1 MNQTFNATPVMAS
14 SLTVNVLL
22 NMLGSGLMTVKRL
35 GAPFSENHYML
46 NDLVVNQRPSKLGQF
61 IVLTSEDAEILQQP
75 LEEGNSR
82 LLLLGAESGNLVMAF
97 DLPEEEIQQKLAP
110 MMGNGFP
117 LMRPFTPPQA
127 MTNMAPPIQPWNNPA
142 GLNPMPLQGR
152 NDGFMHLSSE
162 DPETLKGIIEAMTIL
177 GNNLDFPEIT
187 PSGQIIVNKDL
198 VGTVNISGNIFDTM
212 MHLFSQFRTAQS
224 YAKDN
229 IGLFNKAIG
238 QLVALYVLKISNVKG
253 TFSLSKPPKNPNPG
267 EVLRLNGLSIV
278 MNYTGRVV
286 EYSVNR

>member
-1 MNQTFNATPVMAS
+1 MNQTFNATPVMTS
-14 SLTVNVLL
+14 SLAVSVLL

-97 DLPEEEIQQKLAP
+97 DLPEEEIQQKLVP
-110 MMGNGFP
+110 MLGNGFP

-187 PSGQIIVNKDL
+187 PSGHIIVNRDL

-224 YAKDN
+224 YAKDD
-229 IGLFNKAIG
+229 IGLINKAIG
-238 QLVALYVLKISNVKG
+238 QLVALYVLKINNVKG

-267 EVLRLNGLSIV
+267 EVLRLNGLAIV

>member
-1 MNQTFNATPVMAS
+1 MNQTFNATPVMTS
-14 SLTVNVLL
+14 SLAVNVLL
-22 NMLGSGLMTVKRL
+22 NMLGSGLMTVKRF
-35 GAPFSENHYML
+35 GAPFSENHYVL

-61 IVLTSEDAEILQQP
+61 IVLTPEDAEILQQP

-97 DLPEEEIQQKLAP
+97 DLPEEEIQQKLVP
-110 MMGNGFP
+110 MLGNGFP
-117 LMRPFTPPQA
+117 LMIPFTPPQA

-187 PSGQIIVNKDL
+187 PSGQIIVNKGL
-198 VGTVNISGNIFDTM
+198 VGTVNISGNIFDAM

-224 YAKDN
+224 YAKDD
-229 IGLFNKAIG
+229 IGLINKAIH
-238 QLVALYVLKISNVKG
+238 QLVALYVLKINNVKG

-267 EVLRLNGLSIV
+267 EVLRLNGLAIV

>member
-14 SLTVNVLL
+14 SLAVSVLL
-22 NMLGSGLMTVKRL
+22 NMLGSGLMTVKRF
-35 GAPFSENHYML
+35 GAPFSENHYVL

-61 IVLTSEDAEILQQP
+61 IVLTPEDAEILQQP

-97 DLPEEEIQQKLAP
+97 DLPEEEIQQKLVP
-110 MMGNGFP
+110 MLGNGFP
-117 LMRPFTPPQA
+117 LMIPFTPPQA

-187 PSGQIIVNKDL
+187 PSGHIIVNKDL
-198 VGTVNISGNIFDTM
+198 VGTVNISGNIFDVM

-224 YAKDN
+224 YAKDD
-229 IGLFNKAIG
+229 IGLINKAIG
-238 QLVALYVLKISNVKG
+238 QLVALYVLKINNVKG

-267 EVLRLNGLSIV
+267 EVLRLNGLAIV

>member
-1 MNQTFNATPVMAS
+1 MAS
-14 SLTVNVLL
+14 SLAVSVLL
-22 NMLGSGLMTVKRL
+22 NMLGSGLMTVKRF
-35 GAPFSENHYML
+35 GAPFSENHYVL

-61 IVLTSEDAEILQQP
+61 IVLTPEDAEILQQP

-97 DLPEEEIQQKLAP
+97 DLPEEEIQQKLVP
-110 MMGNGFP
+110 MLGNGFP

-187 PSGQIIVNKDL
+187 PSGHIIVNKDL
-198 VGTVNISGNIFDTM
+198 VGTVNISGNIFDVM

-224 YAKDN
+224 YAKDD
-229 IGLFNKAIG
+229 IGLINKAIH
-238 QLVALYVLKISNVKG
+238 QLVALYVLKINNVKG

-267 EVLRLNGLSIV
+267 EVLRLNGLAIV

>member
-14 SLTVNVLL
+14 PLAVSVLL
-22 NMLGSGLMTVKRL
+22 NMLGSGLMTVKRF
-35 GAPFSENHYML
+35 GAPFSENHYVL

-97 DLPEEEIQQKLAP
+97 DLPEEEIQQKLVP
-110 MMGNGFP
+110 MLGNGFP
-117 LMRPFTPPQA
+117 LMRPFTLPQA
-127 MTNMAPPIQPWNNPA
+127 KTNMAPPIQPWNNPA

-187 PSGQIIVNKDL
+187 PSGHIIVNKDL

-224 YAKDN
+224 YAKDD
-229 IGLFNKAIG
+229 IGLINKAIH
-238 QLVALYVLKISNVKG
+238 QLVALYVLKINNVKG

-267 EVLRLNGLSIV
+267 EVLRLNGLAIV

>member
-14 SLTVNVLL
+14 SLAVSVLL
-22 NMLGSGLMTVKRL
+22 NMLGSGLMTVKRF
-35 GAPFSENHYML
+35 GAPFSENHYVL

-97 DLPEEEIQQKLAP
+97 DLPEEEIQQKLVP
-110 MMGNGFP
+110 MLGNGFP

-187 PSGQIIVNKDL
+187 PSGQIIVNKGL
-198 VGTVNISGNIFDTM
+198 VGTINISGNIFDTM

-224 YAKDN
+224 YAKDD
-229 IGLFNKAIG
+229 IGLINKAIG
-238 QLVALYVLKISNVKG
+238 QLVALYVLKINNVKG

-267 EVLRLNGLSIV
+267 EVLRLNGMAIV

>member
-14 SLTVNVLL
+14 SLAVSVLL
-22 NMLGSGLMTVKRL
+22 NMLGSGLMTVKRF
-35 GAPFSENHYML
+35 GAPFSENHYVL

-97 DLPEEEIQQKLAP
+97 DLPEEEIQQKLVP
-110 MMGNGFP
+110 MLGNGFP

-187 PSGQIIVNKDL
+187 PSGHIIVNKDL

-212 MHLFSQFRTAQS
+212 VHLFSQFRTAQS
-224 YAKDN
+224 YAKDD
-229 IGLFNKAIG
+229 IGLINKAIG
-238 QLVALYVLKISNVKG
+238 QLVALYVLKINNVKG

-267 EVLRLNGLSIV
+267 EVLRLNGLAIV

>member
-14 SLTVNVLL
+14 SLAVSVLL
-22 NMLGSGLMTVKRL
+22 NMLGSGLMTVKRF
-35 GAPFSENHYML
+35 GAPFSENHYVL

-97 DLPEEEIQQKLAP
+97 DLPEEEIQQKLVP
-110 MMGNGFP
+110 MLGNGFP
-117 LMRPFTPPQA
+117 LMIPFTPPQA

-187 PSGQIIVNKDL
+187 PSGHIIVNRDL

-224 YAKDN
+224 YAKDD
-229 IGLFNKAIG
+229 IGLINKAIG
-238 QLVALYVLKISNVKG
+238 QLVALYVLKINNVKG

-267 EVLRLNGLSIV
+267 EVLRLNGMAIV

>member
-14 SLTVNVLL
+14 SLAVSVLL
-22 NMLGSGLMTVKRL
+22 NMLGSGLMTVKRF
-35 GAPFSENHYML
+35 GAPFSENHYVL

-97 DLPEEEIQQKLAP
+97 DLPEEEIQQKLVP
-110 MMGNGFP
+110 MLGNGFP

-152 NDGFMHLSSE
+152 NDSFMHLSSE

-187 PSGQIIVNKDL
+187 PSGHIIVNKDL

-224 YAKDN
+224 YAKDD
-229 IGLFNKAIG
+229 IGLINKAIG
-238 QLVALYVLKISNVKG
+238 QLVALYVLKINNVKG

-267 EVLRLNGLSIV
+267 EVLRLNGLAIV

>member
-14 SLTVNVLL
+14 SLAVSVLL
-22 NMLGSGLMTVKRL
+22 NMLGSGLMTVKRF
-35 GAPFSENHYML
+35 GAPFSENHYVL

-97 DLPEEEIQQKLAP
+97 DLPEEEIQQKLVP
-110 MMGNGFP
+110 MLGNGFP
-117 LMRPFTPPQA
+117 LMRPFTLPPA

-187 PSGQIIVNKDL
+187 PSGHIIVNKDL
-198 VGTVNISGNIFDTM
+198 VGTVNISGNIFG
-212 MHLFSQFRTAQS
+212 
-224 YAKDN
+224 YVPDN
-229 IGLFNKAIG
+229 YCSSTCL
-238 QLVALYVLKISNVKG
+238 NV
-253 TFSLSKPPKNPNPG
+253 
-267 EVLRLNGLSIV
+267 R
-278 MNYTGRVV
+278 
-286 EYSVNR
+286 

>member
-14 SLTVNVLL
+14 SLAVSVLL
-22 NMLGSGLMTVKRL
+22 NMLGSGLMTVKRF
-35 GAPFSENHYML
+35 GAPFSENHYVL

-97 DLPEEEIQQKLAP
+97 DLPEEEIQQKLVP
-110 MMGNGFP
+110 MLGNGFP
-117 LMRPFTPPQA
+117 LMIPFTPPQA

-187 PSGQIIVNKDL
+187 PSGHIIVNKDP

-224 YAKDN
+224 YAKDD
-229 IGLFNKAIG
+229 IGLINKAIG
-238 QLVALYVLKISNVKG
+238 QLVALYVLKINNVKG

-267 EVLRLNGLSIV
+267 EVLRLNGLAIV

>member
-14 SLTVNVLL
+14 PLAVSVLL
-22 NMLGSGLMTVKRL
+22 NMLGSGLMTVKRF
-35 GAPFSENHYML
+35 GAPFSENHYVL

-97 DLPEEEIQQKLAP
+97 DLPEEEIQQKLVP
-110 MMGNGFP
+110 MLGNGFP

-187 PSGQIIVNKDL
+187 PSGHIIVNKDL

-224 YAKDN
+224 YAKDD
-229 IGLFNKAIG
+229 IGLINKAIH
-238 QLVALYVLKISNVKG
+238 QLVALYVLKINNVKG

-267 EVLRLNGLSIV
+267 EVLRLNGLAIV

>member
-14 SLTVNVLL
+14 SLAVSVLL
-22 NMLGSGLMTVKRL
+22 NMLGSGLMTVKRF
-35 GAPFSENHYML
+35 GAPFSENHYVL

-97 DLPEEEIQQKLAP
+97 DLPEEEIQQKLVP
-110 MMGNGFP
+110 MLGNGFP

-142 GLNPMPLQGR
+142 GLNPMPL
-152 NDGFMHLSSE
+152 SSE

-187 PSGQIIVNKDL
+187 PSGHIIVNKDL

-224 YAKDN
+224 YAKDD
-229 IGLFNKAIG
+229 IGLINKAIG
-238 QLVALYVLKISNVKG
+238 QLVALYVLKINNVKG

-267 EVLRLNGLSIV
+267 EVLRLNGLAIV

>member
-14 SLTVNVLL
+14 SLAVSVLL
-22 NMLGSGLMTVKRL
+22 NMLGSGLMTVKRF
-35 GAPFSENHYML
+35 GAPFSENHYVL

-97 DLPEEEIQQKLAP
+97 DLPEEEIQQKLVP
-110 MMGNGFP
+110 MLGNGFP

-127 MTNMAPPIQPWNNPA
+127 MTNMVPPIQPWNNPA

-187 PSGQIIVNKDL
+187 PSGHIIVNKDL

-224 YAKDN
+224 YAKDD
-229 IGLFNKAIG
+229 IGLINKAIG
-238 QLVALYVLKISNVKG
+238 QLVALYVLKINNVKG

-267 EVLRLNGLSIV
+267 EVLRLNGLAIV